1 MTIRFIKLMLV
12 IGAGLQALLYALQ
25 NMVNY
30 DAGRAAVAY
39 VFSRADHVVYPDS
52 VVPVIDSPALVSLAY
67 AVIIGFELVGGLAV
81 LAGAVRMAQSL
92 RGTRRAFSA
101 SKWLALAGLGL
112 LVFTW
117 LGLFMAIGGAGFQM
131 WQTELGAGSLEGAF
145 FYAISSGLVMALVAQ
160 DEPCWADRVEKVD
173 HRDTGWQEP
182 DAPQG

>member
-1 MTIRFIKLMLV
+1 MTIRFVKLLLV

-25 NMVNY
+25 NMVNFE
-30 DAGRAAVAY
+30 AGRGLVAY
-39 VFSRADHVVYPDS
+39 VFSRADHAAYPDS
-52 VVPVIDSPALVSLAY
+52 MLPVIESDALVSLAY
-67 AVIIGFELVGGLAV
+67 WVIIGFELLGGLMV
-81 LAGAVRMAQSL
+81 LAGAVRMAQSVG
-92 RGTRRAFSA
+92 GTKRAFSA

-131 WQTELGAGSLEGAF
+131 WQTEVGSGSLQGAF
-145 FYAISSGLVMALVAQ
+145 YYAAISGLVMALVAQ

-173 HRDTGWQEP
+173 HRDRGWQEP